1 MKERGE
7 RIVTRVKDVMTSP
20 VHIVEPGTS
29 VVAAASRMREANVG
43 SLPVGEGDRLLGMI
57 TDRDIVVR
65 CVADGSD
72 CHKRTVRDVMSAE
85 LLVCFDD
92 QPVEEAGQ
100 LMTEYRV
107 RRPPVLDQKQRLVGI
122 VSLDDLAGWD
132 LETRPQRVAFY
143 KTLTASGAGQPRNV
157 PLAVVHVTGCH
168 GRDEIEAAAIQKFEQ
183 DRGIQSWTQVA
194 DGYELL
200 DQE

>member
-1 MKERGE
+1 M
-7 RIVTRVKDVMTSP
+7 RVKDVMTSP
-20 VHIVEPGTS
+20 VEVVEPGTS
-29 VVAAASRMREANVG
+29 VVAAAGRMRAANVG
-43 SLPVGEGDRLLGMI
+43 SLPVGEGDLLLGMI

-65 CVADGSD
+65 CVADGID
-72 CHKRTVRDVMSAE
+72 CHRRTVRDVMSAE

-92 QPVEEAGQ
+92 QPVEEALR

-107 RRPPVLDQKQRLVGI
+107 RRLPVLDQKQRLVGI
-122 VSLDDLAGWD
+122 VSLDDLSD
-132 LETRPQRVAFY
+132 RDFETRPQRVAFY

-157 PLAVVHVTGCH
+157 PLTVVHVTGCH
-168 GRDEIEAAAIQKFEQ
+168 GRDEVEAAAIRKFEQ
-183 DRGIQSWTQVA
+183 DRGIQSWTRVA

>member
-1 MKERGE
+1 MAM
-7 RIVTRVKDVMTSP
+7 RVKDVMTSP
-20 VHIVEPGTS
+20 VHVVEPGTS
-29 VVAAASRMREANVG
+29 VVAAASRMRAANVG
-43 SLPVGEGDRLLGMI
+43 SLPVGEGDRLLRMI

-65 CVADGSD
+65 CVADGID
-72 CHKRTVRDVMSAE
+72 CHRRTVREAMSAE

-92 QPVEEAGQ
+92 QPVEEAER
-100 LMTEYRV
+100 LMTEYQV
-107 RRPPVLDQKQRLVGI
+107 RRLPVLDQGQRLVGI
-122 VSLDDLAGWD
+122 VSLDDLSGRD
-132 LETRPQRVAFY
+132 LKTRPQRVAFY

-168 GRDEIEAAAIQKFEQ
+168 GRDAIEAAAIEKFQ
-183 DRGIQSWTQVA
+183 RDRGIESWTRVA